1 MRIKNSASYKKGRSA
16 GDTKLVLN
24 QPGNVDA
31 VRRVARAAPQQ
42 PPEAKAYEISFT
54 TTIDNSG
61 TNIVDTCA
69 IAQGTAFN
77 QRVGLQIQP
86 LVLDIQCSALANAS
100 TVAST
105 AFRMLVV
112 QSMGSEVSTP
122 AIDEII
128 NNIAGNCTLGDVWKL
143 FQYPPQSKALKLLH
157 DETFVNT
164 KYGGLGDLVQFKRR
178 VDLRGCR
185 SVDYMGSSTA
195 ISDNAGGRIYVF
207 SFLHLQPLRHQ
218 IAESFWIVKQ
228 KLNHFFIIFYA
239 PISVFPHYPAVKGIK
254 NIFICQLSK
263 QIHHVCVGGEG
274 AV

>member
-1 MRIKNSASYKKGRSA
+1 MHFYNRS
-16 GDTKLVLN
+16 
-24 QPGNVDA
+24 
-31 VRRVARAAPQQ
+31 
-42 PPEAKAYEISFT
+42 EAKAYEISFN

-77 QRVGLQIQP
+77 QRVGLKIQP
-86 LVLDIQCSALANAS
+86 LVLDIQCNALANAS

-128 NNIAGNCTLGDVWKL
+128 NNVAGNCTLGDVWKL

-164 KYGGLGDLVQFKRR
+164 KYGGFGDLVQFKRR

-195 ISDNAGGRIYVF
+195 ISDNAGGRIYVYF
-207 SFLHLQPLRHQ
+207 ISS
-218 IAESFWIVKQ
+218 ESTLGQSGSYTARLW
-228 KLNHFFIIFYA
+228 YMD
-239 PISVFPHYPAVKGIK
+239 
-254 NIFICQLSK
+254 
-263 QIHHVCVGGEG
+263 E
-274 AV
+274 